1 VEPATAGAARLASAP
16 SPSQRGSRGILRQ
29 APEGGLLI
37 RWFADLPIERK
48 LRVVIMVPAMVA
60 FGIALAMHIATNVL
74 HLREDMLRRASR
86 VARIIG
92 PGIIAQVEAGDR
104 QSAEKAMNVFRDEPM
119 VSVAEV
125 FLPNGKRLTTYRRAA
140 SDPISDSA
148 GATLPLDPAGP
159 KLFAR
164 GGHIHIT
171 APVVHEGR
179 VLGFIHIIVVLD
191 ALYPGWPGY
200 LLIILTAIA
209 AAVGVSYWL
218 AARLQQQIS
227 GPIVNLAHTMK
238 RISSEEDY
246 SLRVDSS
253 SQDEI
258 GSLIDGFNQML
269 GQIRHRDARL
279 ERYREFLEQQVAE
292 RTVNLGSANRELR
305 RAIDEANRAKDAA
318 ERASRAK
325 SEFLARM
332 SHEIRTPMNGVMGM
346 SELLSGTELTPRQ
359 RRLSETISRSAEALL
374 QIINDILD
382 FSKIEAGKLELERI
396 EFGLR
401 EAVEET
407 IELLAGRAHAKG
419 LELTCVIESDVP
431 VTVRG
436 DPMRLRQV
444 LINLAGNAIKFTET
458 GEVVVRV
465 KAQDATGRT
474 RFEVTDTGVGISE
487 DAQAQIFN
495 AFSQAD
501 SFTTR
506 KYGGTGLGLA
516 ICKQLLTL
524 MEGEIGVRST
534 VGSGSTFWFD
544 VRLEPVTATS
554 QCTADS
560 GVPQLPRLNLTGVR
574 VLVVDDNANNR
585 EILQQHLTS
594 WGLDVIAVESGEAAL
609 ASLNSE
615 GPLRFDLALV
625 DGRMPGMSGI
635 ELARIVRQ
643 DPLFNGL
650 RLIMLSSGDSND
662 GAADCATLFTAVLPK
677 PLRRAQL
684 LSCLSRAMTLVPES
698 SAEEPSTG
706 ATATAAPRSAGPRIL
721 LVEDNP
727 VNQEVAV
734 GMLESLSCSTH
745 AADNGWVA
753 IEALSASDYDAIL
766 MDCQMPVM
774 DGLTATAEIRRRE
787 LGSAKPRVPIIA
799 LTANA
804 MEGDRQRCLT
814 AGMDDFLSKPF
825 TQQQL
830 ATVLKR
836 WLGPRA
842 NPAQPERSSDT
853 SRAPLVDL
861 GVLRNIA
868 ALARPALLN
877 SLIDLYL
884 QHSPSLLAAVET
896 AAANMLPTALADA
909 LHTLRSSTA
918 NLGGSRLV
926 VASKEC
932 EVLVQGGGIAFAGPL
947 ILRIRE
953 EYQEFCMALTR
964 ERSAD
969 AA

>member
-1 VEPATAGAARLASAP
+1 
-16 SPSQRGSRGILRQ
+16 
-29 APEGGLLI
+29 LI

-48 LRVVIMVPAMVA
+48 LRVVIMVPATVA
-60 FGIALAMHIATNVL
+60 FGIALTMHIAIDVL

-86 VARIIG
+86 VAQVIG
-92 PGIIAQVEAGDR
+92 PSIIAQVEAGDR
-104 QSAEKAMNVFRDEPM
+104 QSAETALNVIRAEPM

-125 FLPNGKRLTTYRRAA
+125 FLPNGKRLATYRRAEG
-140 SDPISDSA
+140 DGISGPA
-148 GATLPLDPAGP
+148 GATFPLDPAGP
-159 KLFAR
+159 RLFAR
-164 GGHIHIT
+164 DGHLQIT
-171 APVVHEGR
+171 APVVREGK

-200 LLIILTAIA
+200 LLIIFAAIA
-209 AAVGVSYWL
+209 AAVGASYWL

-227 GPIVNLAHTMK
+227 GPIVNLANTMK
-238 RISSEEDY
+238 RVSSEEDY
-246 SLRVDSS
+246 SLRVDRG

-269 GQIRHRDARL
+269 GQIRHRDLRL

-292 RTVNLGSANRELR
+292 RTINLGSANRELL

-346 SELLSGTELTPRQ
+346 SELLSGTDLTPRQ

-407 IELLAGRAHAKG
+407 IELLAPRAHAKG
-419 LELTCVIESDVP
+419 LELACVIESGVP
-431 VTVRG
+431 IMVRS

-465 KAQDATGRT
+465 KAQGPTGRL
-474 RFEVTDTGVGISE
+474 RFEVTDTGVGISS
-487 DAQAQIFN
+487 DAQDQIFN

-516 ICKQLLTL
+516 ICKQLVTL

-544 VRLEPVTATS
+544 VRLEPLAAAS
-554 QCTADS
+554 QPAADS
-560 GVPQLPRLNLTGVR
+560 GAAQLPRLNLAGVR

-594 WGLDVIAVESGEAAL
+594 WGLDVIAVASGQAAL
-609 ASLNSE
+609 ASLHAE

-625 DGRMPGMSGI
+625 DDRMPGMGGI
-635 ELARIVRQ
+635 EVARIIRQ
-643 DPLFNGL
+643 DPRFNGL
-650 RLIMLSSGDSND
+650 RLIMLSSGDGNE
-662 GAADCATLFTAVLPK
+662 GTADCAKPFTAILPK
-677 PLRRAQL
+677 PLRQAQL
-684 LSCLSRAMTLVPES
+684 FSCLSRAMTLASES
-698 SAEEPSTG
+698 AAEEPSAG
-706 ATATAAPRSAGPRIL
+706 AAATAAPRGALLRIL

-745 AADNGWVA
+745 AVDNGWVA
-753 IEALSASDYDAIL
+753 IEALNASDYDAIL

-804 MEGDRQRCLT
+804 MEGDRERCLS

-836 WLGPRA
+836 WLRPEA
-842 NPAQPERSSDT
+842 NPAQPERSDR
-853 SRAPLVDL
+853 SRVPLIDV

-884 QHSPSLLAAVET
+884 QHSPGLLAGVET
-896 AAANMLPTALADA
+896 AAANKQPTALAEA
-909 LHTLRSSTA
+909 LHTLKSSTA

-926 VASKEC
+926 VATKEC
-932 EVLVQGGGIAFAGPL
+932 EVLVRNGGIKFAGPL
-947 ILRIRE
+947 ILRICK
-953 EYQEFCMALTR
+953 EYQEFCTALSR